1 MHLEI
6 GGGHDELMCLIEI
19 LYIHD
24 LPEMYETTII
34 RILGFVLRLTTLNRS
49 FWCVKHMGKMLS

>member
-24 LPEMYETTII
+24 LPEMYKTTII
-34 RILGFVLRLTTLNRS
+34 RILGFVLRLTTLNSS
-49 FWCVKHMGKMLS
+49 F